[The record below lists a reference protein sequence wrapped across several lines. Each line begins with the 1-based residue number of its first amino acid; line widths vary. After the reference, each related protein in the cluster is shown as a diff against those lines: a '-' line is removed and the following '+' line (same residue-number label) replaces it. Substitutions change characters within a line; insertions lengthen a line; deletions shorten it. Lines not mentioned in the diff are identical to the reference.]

1 MFGYRDAKEAAGYG
15 SQDVR
20 HTDIFVL
27 DYAEVR
33 KLGIVNATS
42 KALDKLSHEGLEGF
56 WIHLDVDVLDDELM
70 PAVDYRMRGG
80 LTFLELGDV
89 LKILLNS
96 GQAVGMD
103 ITIFNPNLDKD
114 GSIARKLV
122 SSIVK
127 GFS

>member
-1 MFGYRDAKEAAGYG
+1 M
-15 SQDVR
+15 
-20 HTDIFVL
+20 
-27 DYAEVR
+27 
-33 KLGIVNATS
+33 
-42 KALDKLSHEGLEGF
+42 
-56 WIHLDVDVLDDELM
+56 DVLDDELM
-70 PAVDYRMRGG
+70 PAVDYRRRGG

>member
-1 MFGYRDAKEAAGYG
+1 M
-15 SQDVR
+15 
-20 HTDIFVL
+20 
-27 DYAEVR
+27 
-33 KLGIVNATS
+33 
-42 KALDKLSHEGLEGF
+42 
-56 WIHLDVDVLDDELM
+56 DVLDDELM

-80 LTFLELGDV
+80 LTFVELGELLKV
-89 LKILLNS
+89 LLKS
-96 GQAVGMD
+96 GHAVSMD